1 MWTDNNMK
9 QSSMG
14 SNWGQVRSNIIFII
28 VNPQDKIQEYKEA
41 FGMID
46 ANRDGF
52 IDKDDLR

>member
-1 MWTDNNMK
+1 MRLTGVS
-9 QSSMG
+9 Q
-14 SNWGQVRSNIIFII
+14 GQVAIFII
-28 VNPQDKIQEYKEA
+28 VNPQEKIQEYKEA